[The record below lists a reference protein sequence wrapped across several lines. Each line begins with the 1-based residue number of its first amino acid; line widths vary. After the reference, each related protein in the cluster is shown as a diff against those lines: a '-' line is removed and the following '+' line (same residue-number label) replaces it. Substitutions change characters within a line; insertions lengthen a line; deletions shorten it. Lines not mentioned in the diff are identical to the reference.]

1 KCAADSAVEIL
12 RFAAGEF
19 HAIASEEAR
28 APSDLERSRCRALA
42 TFAGNTAM
50 DSAKTVWDLSGALS
64 VLNSSVLGG
73 LYTDLIVANQHFTQN
88 KDPNFKSYGRT
99 LYCLPLDNLTL

>member
-1 KCAADSAVEIL
+1 MAGDKRSVAIGEIQRGL
-12 RFAAGEF
+12 P
-19 HAIASEEAR
+19 IATQEAR
-28 APSDLERSRCRALA
+28 VPTDLERARCRALA

-50 DSAKTVWDLSGALS
+50 DSSKTVWDLSGALS
-64 VLNSSVLGG
+64 VLSSSVLGG

-99 LYCLPLDNLTL
+99 LYGLALDNPTL